1 MNLFVSAK
9 LELQGIAGFLL
20 MKQKGMVFHMRNFV
34 NTNGIWPNRIG
45 ISILNRKVK
54 KVKICISGCMTEW

>member
-34 NTNGIWPNRIG
+34 NTNGIWTNRIG
-45 ISILNRKVK
+45 ISMLNRKVK